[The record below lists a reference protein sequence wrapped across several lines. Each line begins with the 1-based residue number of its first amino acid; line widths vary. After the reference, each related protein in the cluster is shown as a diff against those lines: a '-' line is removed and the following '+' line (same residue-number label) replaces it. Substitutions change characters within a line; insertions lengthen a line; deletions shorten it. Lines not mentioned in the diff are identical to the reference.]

1 MERRSLLL
9 GGSSVALAALA
20 GCTLPG
26 DDGQS
31 GNDGEGGGDDPE
43 FNFQFFV
50 DTIDEDLGV
59 EDSSYGSETASIE
72 FHSSGDPEQDVQ
84 AVATSYAAA
93 VMGGVEADLEAVALS
108 PDDPDEEAHSFVIEA
123 DLVES
128 FNDGE
133 ISEEEYFETI
143 GETVE

>member
-1 MERRSLLL
+1 MQRRSLLL
-9 GGSSVALAALA
+9 GGSSVTIAALA

-26 DDGQS
+26 ENGQDGDEAT
-31 GNDGEGGGDDPE
+31 GDGDDPE
-43 FNFQFFV
+43 FNFDFFV

-59 EDSSYGSETASIE
+59 EDSSFGTDSASIE
-72 FHSSGDPEQDVQ
+72 FYSSGDPEQDVQ

-108 PDDPDEEAHSFVIEA
+108 PDDPDEAVHSFVIEA

-133 ISEEEYFETI
+133 ISEAEYFETI
-143 GETVE
+143 GETAE